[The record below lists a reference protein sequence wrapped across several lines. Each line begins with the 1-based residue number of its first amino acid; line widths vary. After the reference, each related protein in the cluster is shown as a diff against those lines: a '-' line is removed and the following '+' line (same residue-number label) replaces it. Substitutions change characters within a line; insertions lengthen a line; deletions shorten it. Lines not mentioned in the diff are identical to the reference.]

1 MIASGVSAAFPAAAD
16 ITDIVQLSVAQTVAL
31 YGDQITAQYY
41 TTNNAWADCTF
52 TYLGSTSG
60 RVITEGAENLQT
72 AGYASANIDLL
83 FGSDWL
89 WYGVPETAIPNLY
102 QNNVSFQFR
111 LTPSINIEGIA
122 YFRQIIATVRSETFG
137 TGYDPWR
144 SEYRVNSYVSYSPT
158 SIVTYGRA
166 LDMSTT
172 DTAANVYFTPYPLN
186 IYDNETVYTSA
197 AKCAFCDVTLQDID
211 SSTGQENTF
220 DYTGVLLRPTR
231 CTSRIVN
238 FTGDGA
244 SQGSYYLMAISCP
257 RVTDGYVLPD
267 VPTTAPDYSGQLDS
281 IITQGAANNTL
292 LQQILAKLDLIYQR
306 MQQQGYNPT
315 LTPAATIPRD
325 LQQYYTGIA
334 TAAPSASA
342 INAAAGGGALVPF
355 SDILTAS
362 GLGQVFGLLVGLCC
376 AGWVL
381 TRGRSG

>member
-1 MIASGVSAAFPAAAD
+1 MGGLFF
-16 ITDIVQLSVAQTVAL
+16 
-31 YGDQITAQYY
+31 
-41 TTNNAWADCTF
+41 TF
-52 TYLGSTSG
+52 LGSTSG
-60 RVITEGAENLQT
+60 RVTTDGAENLLT
-72 AGYASANIDLL
+72 AGVVQANIESL
-83 FGSDWL
+83 FGSHWL
-89 WYGVPETAIPNLY
+89 WYGVPETAVPNLY

-122 YFRQIIATVRSETFG
+122 YFRQIIATVRSETMG
-137 TGYDPWR
+137 TGFDPWR

-158 SIVTYGRA
+158 SIVTYGWA

-172 DTAANVYFTPYPLN
+172 DTAANAYFTPYPLN
-186 IYDNETVYTSA
+186 LNDNTNVYTSA
-197 AKCAFCDVTLQDID
+197 AKCAFCDVNLRDID
-211 SSTGQENTF
+211 STTGQENTF
-220 DYTGVLLRPTR
+220 DYTGVLIRPTR
-231 CTSRIVN
+231 CVSRIVN

-244 SQGSYYLMAISCP
+244 AQGSYYLMAISCP
-257 RVTDGYVLPD
+257 YVTDGYVLPD

-362 GLGQVFGLLVGLCC
+362 GLGQTFGLLVGLCC